1 MWNFLLLVCTVAAF
15 DMDRFL
21 IPRGKS
27 ELFYSFKND
36 NSVWHSKPTCIVG
49 AIHVLENCKSDN
61 PSNFQLVSMADIS
74 PSPNFEYDDTF
85 DVDVNRHLE
94 AEIEEDCGFLC
105 STKPKY
111 NATFRNTVKRNADD
125 FDRPVYVPIKARCRP
140 KLTPFCEELIPQ
152 VISNWVFIL
161 IFHFILTSFYLKKYI
176 DPDRYFFGYLKKS
189 FTMWKRIKWNT
200 CTWAKVCRKLRIF
213 L

>member
-74 PSPNFEYDDTF
+74 PYPNFEYDDTF

-94 AEIEEDCGFLC
+94 AEIEEDCGFL
-105 STKPKY
+105 
-111 NATFRNTVKRNADD
+111 
-125 FDRPVYVPIKARCRP
+125 
-140 KLTPFCEELIPQ
+140 
-152 VISNWVFIL
+152 
-161 IFHFILTSFYLKKYI
+161 
-176 DPDRYFFGYLKKS
+176 
-189 FTMWKRIKWNT
+189 
-200 CTWAKVCRKLRIF
+200 
-213 L
+213 